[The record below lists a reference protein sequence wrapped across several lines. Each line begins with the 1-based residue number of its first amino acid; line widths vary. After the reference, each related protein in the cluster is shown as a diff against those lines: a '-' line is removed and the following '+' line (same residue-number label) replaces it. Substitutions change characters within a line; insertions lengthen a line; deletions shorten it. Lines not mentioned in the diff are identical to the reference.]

1 MSVKN
6 FFKKIDPQEDFDRED
21 DYDAPYGDEAYN
33 DRRRDD
39 SRDGSR
45 DDRRDG
51 SRDDSRRYDRYSR
64 NDRNDRYDAEDDYY
78 AADTR
83 SSRRDSSRDD
93 SYDRRDDSRNDR
105 YGRRDDSR
113 DDRYDRRSDRRD
125 DSRNDRYDRRDDR
138 RAYDDEDTGA
148 YEEDRYA
155 SYRDYDYN
163 SRRDRYEDDSWRDRS
178 AGRNDYAD
186 EPVEE
191 EPEVK
196 TPEIECFL
204 PMAYAESRQGI
215 VDCLRDGN
223 IAVVDVSCLEVEP
236 MTRLT
241 DCLVGA
247 ALALELTLCRVED
260 STIMVICPP
269 EAELDLAALR
279 AEMESFK
286 ADVLS
291 DDDLPGDLPGDATDA
306 SDADA
311 ADAE

>member
-39 SRDGSR
+39 SRR

-51 SRDDSRRYDRYSR
+51 SRDDSRDDRYDRYSR

-93 SYDRRDDSRNDR
+93 SYDRREDR

-113 DDRYDRRSDRRD
+113 RDDRYDRRD

-247 ALALELTLCRVED
+247 ALALELTLCRLED

-269 EAELDLAALR
+269 EAELDMAALR

>member
-39 SRDGSR
+39 RRVDDRYDRRDDRRDGSR

-51 SRDDSRRYDRYSR
+51 SRDDSRRNDRYDRYESYSR
-64 NDRNDRYDAEDDYY
+64 NDRSDRNDRYDEEDDYY

-83 SSRRDSSRDD
+83 SSRRD
-93 SYDRRDDSRNDR
+93 
-105 YGRRDDSR
+105 DSR
-113 DDRYDRRSDRRD
+113 DGSRD
-125 DSRNDRYDRRDDR
+125 GSWDDRYDRRDDR
-138 RAYDDEDTGA
+138 RTYDDEDTGA

-155 SYRDYDYN
+155 NYRDYDYN
-163 SRRDRYEDDSWRDRS
+163 SWRDRS

-247 ALALELTLCRVED
+247 ALALELTLCRLED

-269 EAELDLAALR
+269 EAELDMAALR

-291 DDDLPGDLPGDATDA
+291 DDDLSDDAGDA

>member
-39 SRDGSR
+39 
-45 DDRRDG
+45 RRDG
-51 SRDDSRRYDRYSR
+51 SRDDSRRDDRYDRYSR
-64 NDRNDRYDAEDDYY
+64 NDRNDRHDRYDEEDDYY

-93 SYDRRDDSRNDR
+93 SYDRRDDRYDSRNDH
-105 YGRRDDSR
+105 Y
-113 DDRYDRRSDRRD
+113 DRRD

-155 SYRDYDYN
+155 NYRDYDYN
-163 SRRDRYEDDSWRDRS
+163 SWRDRS

-196 TPEIECFL
+196 TPEVECFL

-247 ALALELTLCRVED
+247 ALALELTLCRLED

-269 EAELDLAALR
+269 EAELDMAALR

-291 DDDLPGDLPGDATDA
+291 DDDLPGDLTGDATDA

>member
-39 SRDGSR
+39 
-45 DDRRDG
+45 RRDG
-51 SRDDSRRYDRYSR
+51 SRDDSRRDDRYDRYSR
-64 NDRNDRYDAEDDYY
+64 NDRNDRHDRYDEEDDYY

-93 SYDRRDDSRNDR
+93 SYDRRDDRYDSRNDH
-105 YGRRDDSR
+105 Y
-113 DDRYDRRSDRRD
+113 DRRD

-155 SYRDYDYN
+155 NYRDYDYN
-163 SRRDRYEDDSWRDRS
+163 SWRDRS

-196 TPEIECFL
+196 TPEVECFL

-247 ALALELTLCRVED
+247 ALALELTLCRLED

-291 DDDLPGDLPGDATDA
+291 DDDLPGDLTGDATDA

>member
-39 SRDGSR
+39 SRR

-51 SRDDSRRYDRYSR
+51 SRDDSRDDRYDRYSR

-93 SYDRRDDSRNDR
+93 SYDRREDR

-113 DDRYDRRSDRRD
+113 RDDRYDRRD

-247 ALALELTLCRVED
+247 ALALELTLCRLED

-269 EAELDLAALR
+269 EAELDMAALR

-291 DDDLPGDLPGDATDA
+291 DDDLPGDLPGDVTDA